1 MKFLLAT
8 LLTLT
13 NLNSDKYSK
22 DIFSQ
27 HGNYYLVIVDSST
40 HYNKL
45 YQKMWDVHKLYAIQI
60 DTLGRYYDKT
70 IDEIILPHDDAD
82 EIYRGTYFPRRY
94 SSESLSIEY
103 DDYYSTQDKKENI
116 TNPANMI
123 LVAGMYENLSK
134 ADSLK
139 EKLSTNFPNTYVQKS
154 KLFIGCMH

>member
-1 MKFLLAT
+1 MRFLFAI

-22 DIFSQ
+22 DISSQ

-40 HYNKL
+40 NYNKL
-45 YQKMWDVHKLYAIQI
+45 YQKMWDIHKLYAIQI
-60 DTLGRYYDKT
+60 DTLGRYYDET

-94 SSESLSIEY
+94 PSESLSIEY
-103 DDYYSTQDKKENI
+103 GNYYKKENI
-116 TNPANMI
+116 TYSTNMI

-134 ADSLK
+134 ADSLR
-139 EKLSTNFPNTYVQKS
+139 EVLSTNFPNTYVQKS
-154 KLFIGCMH
+154 KIFIGCMH